1 MSKVKWEKTANV
13 FRIILGCIVLF
24 WVLLTNFCVF
34 TRYIAKVSFAWSDE
48 VFTLLFNWFIFI
60 GAALASIDDKH
71 ITITLLKDSLKG
83 RAKHILAVCQNIV
96 FMVFIAIVCYQS
108 WKIVALQA
116 RNEMITAVMG
126 IPVWTTTIAM
136 ALGCIG
142 WLYVVGYKTV
152 LEVKAVIKK
161 ED

>member
-1 MSKVKWEKTANV
+1 MSKEKWEKTANV

-83 RAKHILAVCQNIV
+83 RAKHILAVC
-96 FMVFIAIVCYQS
+96 
-108 WKIVALQA
+108 
-116 RNEMITAVMG
+116 
-126 IPVWTTTIAM
+126 
-136 ALGCIG
+136 
-142 WLYVVGYKTV
+142 
-152 LEVKAVIKK
+152 
-161 ED
+161 

>member
-1 MSKVKWEKTANV
+1 MNQEKWEKITKYFKIV
-13 FRIILGCIVLF
+13 LGCVVLF

-48 VFTLLFNWFIFI
+48 LFTLLFNWCIFI

-71 ITITLLKDSLKG
+71 ITITLLSDSLHGK
-83 RAKHILAVCQNIV
+83 AKHILAIVQNV
-96 FMVFIAIVCYQS
+96 LFAVFIAIVCVQS

-116 RNEMITAVMG
+116 RNEMITAVMR

-136 ALGCIG
+136 AIG
-142 WLYVVGYKTV
+142 SACWLFVIGYKTV
-152 LEVKAVIKK
+152 LEIRAVAKK
-161 ED
+161 EA